1 MDRPSRITSPP
12 ERKTPLSTRPL
23 TQGHLTWPSLGAVY
37 FWTVVFILFLPIIL
51 LVVFSFN
58 NSTTLVFPLKG
69 FTPRWFME
77 LPKNIEMLKAVRTS
91 ILLGLGSSLVATI
104 LGAMAAIAIVRYS
117 FPGRGLFVGAVALPL
132 VIPYVILGVSLLIM
146 LHQIGIHLSAWAAG
160 LAHVVISVPYATL
173 VIAARLV
180 GFPQNLE
187 EAAMDLGAS
196 YWGALLRVTIPI
208 SFPALLAAFLI
219 CFTISFDEFA
229 IASFLVGTQP
239 TLPVYLYSQLRFPTR
254 LPLVVALAAILMTAS
269 MALIL
274 LSEWLRGAGQST
286 RPREK

>member
-1 MDRPSRITSPP
+1 MDQSRQSTVHLIPRSTLPSF
-12 ERKTPLSTRPL
+12 
-23 TQGHLTWPSLGAVY
+23 GALY

-51 LVVFSFN
+51 LIIFSFN
-58 NSTTLVFPLKG
+58 DSTTLVFPLKG
-69 FTPRWFME
+69 FTLKWFME
-77 LPKNIEMLKAVRTS
+77 LPRNTEMLKAVRTS
-91 ILLGLGSSLVATI
+91 ILLGFGSSLVATI
-104 LGAMAAIAIVRYS
+104 LGAMAAIAIVRYN
-117 FPGRGLFVGAVALPL
+117 FPGRGLFVGVVALPL

-146 LHQIGIHLSAWAAG
+146 LHQIGVHLSAWAAG
-160 LAHVVISVPYATL
+160 FAHVVISIPYATL

-187 EAAMDLGAS
+187 EAAMDLGAT
-196 YWGALLRVTIPI
+196 YWEALLRVTIPI

-269 MALIL
+269 MVLIL
-274 LSEWLRGAGQST
+274 FSEWLRRAGQT
-286 RPREK
+286 TKPRVK